1 MGSSPI
7 APTMKREDIYK
18 LPKNAG
24 IYCIKNTINGK
35 CYIGQA
41 IKIQKRLKAH
51 FNSWNLPRYEHIVL
65 YKAFKKYGIENFE
78 VTILASFK
86 DSLGWKTKVELDKL
100 EKRYIEEYDS
110 YNNGYNSTLGGD
122 GGVHTD
128 ETKATVCGFDEDKKI
143 VGEYENI
150 CDASNDNEVAFIV
163 CGKCPDKDSEERVF
177 DIPLTENMPTCPKDT
192 I

>member
-1 MGSSPI
+1 MKTSLLILLSIFALSLSVKTKWWGYPWGYYGFYPYYYEGFYAYPYFFYFKNVND
-7 APTMKREDIYK
+7 APKEAPLMYK
-18 LPKNAG
+18 LPEDTSDN
-24 IYCIKNTINGK
+24 C
-35 CYIGQA
+35 
-41 IKIQKRLKAH
+41 
-51 FNSWNLPRYEHIVL
+51 
-65 YKAFKKYGIENFE
+65 
-78 VTILASFK
+78 
-86 DSLGWKTKVELDKL
+86 
-100 EKRYIEEYDS
+100 
-110 YNNGYNSTLGGD
+110 
-122 GGVHTD
+122 TD